1 MEYENLFVNHVVDIT
16 RKDTMLV
23 ILKKGNIQETL

>member
-1 MEYENLFVNHVVDIT
+1 MEYENLFVNHVVAIT
-16 RKDTMLV
+16 RKDIMLV